1 MMTYKTQNLKEL
13 TQHYKKIV
21 IVSFRVSLDEAYI
34 ADFQEYGFKLY
45 SDSKGTIRDERV
57 VVQIDSLFKLRGAYD
72 LSISDEFVYRPP
84 CIICKGKAVCLE
96 RVD

>member
-1 MMTYKTQNLKEL
+1 MKADENINLNNIGSYLPRLEKADLVSIRSDMMTYKTQNLKEL

-34 ADFQEYGFKLY
+34 ADFQQYGFKLY

-57 VVQIDSLFKLRGAYD
+57 VV
-72 LSISDEFVYRPP
+72 
-84 CIICKGKAVCLE
+84 
-96 RVD
+96 